1 MKKIVLNVTLVAFLV
16 LSSSVVSASEKKPI
30 TVANT
35 PTSEVPAEVR
45 SLMNRLEEI
54 KDMDKTN
61 LESSEKKELRREVRE
76 IKREL
81 RGKGIYLS
89 TGAIIII
96 VLLILLL

>member
-30 TVANT
+30 TVNT

-54 KDMDKTN
+54 RDMDKTN